1 METTHN
7 NNNNNGNGIL
17 KAALAVTMLFIGFLG
32 YLLYDSKKSNTNQEQ
47 VINQKVEQLS
57 STKSRLDSVATQ
69 LDAKIAE
76 ITSLGG
82 RVDELVAARTQL
94 EKDKKSLKN
103 AKFFSMKQYD
113 AKIANYVALLTEKD
127 TLIAQLKTD
136 NENLTA
142 QTVTLSKE
150 KDVLVQEK
158 QTFVDENTGL
168 KTDKDKL
175 NQTVS
180 DFTTKNEELTKK
192 VRTGAQLKATNL
204 QVYAVTSKGKVKDG
218 GKYRAKKVDQLKLA
232 FTLPTNAITEQENK
246 DIMVRIMDADGAV
259 ITDSA
264 TGSSVFNFDGKE
276 MAYTTKGTVS
286 YTNNDQNVE
295 MLYSRG
301 STYRPGAY
309 TVELYSEGFKIGT
322 GNFTIK

>member
-1 METTHN
+1 METTQSN
-7 NNNNNGNGIL
+7 NSNGNGIL

-47 VINQKVEQLS
+47 VINQKVEQLA
-57 STKSRLDSVATQ
+57 STKSRLDSVAVQ

-82 RVDELVAARTQL
+82 KVDELVAARTQL

-103 AKFFSMKQYD
+103 AKFFNMKQYD
-113 AKIANYVALLTEKD
+113 AKIADYVALLTEKD
-127 TLIAQLKTD
+127 NVIAQLKTE

-150 KDVLVQEK
+150 KDVLVHEK

-232 FTLPTNAITEQENK
+232 FSLPANAITEQENK

-264 TGSSVFNFDGKE
+264 TGSSVFNIDGKE

-295 MLYSRG
+295 MLYS
-301 STYRPGAY
+301 PI
-309 TVELYSEGFKIGT
+309 V
-322 GNFTIK
+322 

>member
-1 METTHN
+1 METTQ

-47 VINQKVEQLS
+47 VINQKVEQLAT
-57 STKSRLDSVATQ
+57 TKSRLDSVSVQ

-76 ITSLGG
+76 IKSLGG
-82 RVDELVAARTQL
+82 RVDELVAAKSQL

-103 AKFFSMKQYD
+103 AKFFNMKQYD
-113 AKIANYVALLTEKD
+113 AKIADYVALLTEKD
-127 TLIAQLKTD
+127 NVIAQLKTE

-150 KDVLVQEK
+150 KEVLVQEK
-158 QTFVDENTGL
+158 QTFIEENTGL
-168 KTDKDKL
+168 KTEKEKL
-175 NQTVS
+175 NQTVA
-180 DFTTKNEELTKK
+180 DYTTKNEELVKK
-192 VRTGAQLKATNL
+192 VKTGAQLKAINL
-204 QVYAVTSKGKVKDG
+204 QVYAVTSKGKIKDG

-232 FTLPTNAITEQENK
+232 FTLPSNSITEQENK
-246 DIMVRIMDADGAV
+246 DIMVRIMDANGAV

-264 TGSSVFNFDGKE
+264 TGSSVFDFGGKE
-276 MAYTTKGTVS
+276 MAYTTKGSVT

-295 MLYSRG
+295 MLYARG
-301 STYRPGAY
+301 APYQAGNY

-322 GNFTIK
+322 GSFIIK

>member
-1 METTHN
+1 METTQ

-32 YLLYDSKKSNTNQEQ
+32 YLLYDSKKTNTNQEQ
-47 VINQKVEQLS
+47 VINQKVEQLAT
-57 STKSRLDSVATQ
+57 TKSRLDSVAVQ

-94 EKDKKSLKN
+94 EKDKKALKN
-103 AKFFSMKQYD
+103 AKFYNAKQYD
-113 AKIANYVALLTEKD
+113 AKIADYVALLTEKD
-127 TLIAQLKTD
+127 NVIAQLKTE

-158 QTFVDENTGL
+158 QTFIDENTGL
-168 KTDKDKL
+168 KTEKEKL
-175 NQTVS
+175 NQTVA
-180 DFTTKNEELTKK
+180 DYTTKNEELVKK
-192 VRTGAQLKATNL
+192 VRTGAQLKAMNL
-204 QVYAVTSKGKVKDG
+204 QVYAVKANGKVQDG
-218 GKYRAKKVDQLKLA
+218 GKYRAKRVDQLKFA
-232 FTLPTNAITEQENK
+232 FTLPANAITEQDNK
-246 DIMVRIMDADGAV
+246 EIMVRIMDADGAV

-264 TGSSVFNFDGKE
+264 TGSSVFDFGGKE
-276 MAYTTKGTVS
+276 MAFTTKGTVA

-301 STYRPGAY
+301 TPYRPGAY

>member
-1 METTHN
+1 METTQK
-7 NNNNNGNGIL
+7 NNNGNGIL
-17 KAALAVTMLFIGFLG
+17 KAALAVTMLLIGFLG
-32 YLLYDSKKSNTNQEQ
+32 YLLYDSKKTNTNQEQ
-47 VINQKVEQLS
+47 AINQKVEQLS
-57 STKSRLDSVATQ
+57 STKSRLDSVAVQ

-82 RVDELVAARTQL
+82 KVDELVAARTQL
-94 EKDKKSLKN
+94 EKDKKALKN
-103 AKFFSMKQYD
+103 AKFYNAKQYD
-113 AKIANYVALLTEKD
+113 GKIADYVALLTEKD
-127 TLIAQLKTD
+127 NLIAQLKTE

-158 QTFVDENTGL
+158 QTFIDENTGL
-168 KTDKDKL
+168 KTEKEKL
-175 NQTVS
+175 NQTVA
-180 DFTTKNEELTKK
+180 DYTTKNEELVKK
-192 VRTGAQLKATNL
+192 VRTGAQLKAQNL
-204 QVYAVTSKGKVKDG
+204 QVYAIKANGKVQDG
-218 GKYRAKKVDQLKLA
+218 GKYRAKRVDQLKFA
-232 FTLPTNAITEQENK
+232 FILPANAITEQNNK
-246 DIMVRIMDADGAV
+246 EIMVRIMDADGAV

-264 TGSSVFNFDGKE
+264 TGSSVFDFGGKE
-276 MAYTTKGTVS
+276 MAFTTKGSVN

-301 STYRPGAY
+301 TPYRSGTY